1 MEEQQ
6 LRKIFQTEEKIDL
19 FNNTYITSKLKVKSL
34 YTEDPLV
41 PDVFYKLVYYIYD
54 EDANEDEDDPVASLE
69 TTLEWITD
77 TKSIRYLDLFHSN
90 DKNCPLL
97 YCYINTLFVSREFR
111 GQGYGTILME
121 HSEERLVEVAKK
133 FNAQT
138 LYMSVTDVSKLSKT
152 SDSIYVKQGF
162 EYKSKTSK
170 SSLKKV
176 IEFEDGERII
186 HWRITE
192 SEMETI
198 NEALD
203 LLKEKKKNDRSKK
216 RKCKSCQTE

>member
-41 PDVFYKLVYYIYD
+41 PDVFYKLAYYIYE

-97 YCYINTLFVSREFR
+97 YCYINTLFVSRGFR
-111 GQGYGTILME
+111 GQGYGTTLME

-138 LYMSVTDVSKLSKT
+138 LYMSVTDVSKFAMT
-152 SDSIYVKQGF
+152 SDSIYMKQGF
-162 EYKSKTSK
+162 EYKSETS

-186 HWRITE
+186 TWRITE

-203 LLKEKKKNDRSKK
+203 LLKKKNDRSKK